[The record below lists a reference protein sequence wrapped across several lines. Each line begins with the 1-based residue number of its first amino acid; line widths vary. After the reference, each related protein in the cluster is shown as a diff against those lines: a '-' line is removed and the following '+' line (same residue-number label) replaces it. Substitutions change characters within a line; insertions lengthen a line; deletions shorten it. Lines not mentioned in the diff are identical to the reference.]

1 LNIEIDN
8 PYKEIYDINS
18 LLGVCKN
25 FNSFKEFYSQNYPIY
40 SKILK
45 LGLIDS
51 CTSHMCCRRKKRNIN
66 EVKEIISNYDT
77 LNNFIKNESGTYQFI
92 KKNKLDYLIDKFKKS
107 H

>member
-1 LNIEIDN
+1 
-8 PYKEIYDINS
+8 
-18 LLGVCKN
+18 
-25 FNSFKEFYSQNYPIY
+25 
-40 SKILK
+40 
-45 LGLIDS
+45 
-51 CTSHMCCRRKKRNIN
+51 MCCRRKKRNIN